1 MDPTY
6 HPNNSNYKTIA
17 ILNESHGIYL
27 VQNQSTN
34 RIFVK
39 KILDVYNPDI
49 YKKLYSTPV
58 PGTPKIIEFFE
69 QDNQLTIIEE
79 YISGTPLQEKLQEGV
94 RYNDVMSYIT
104 DLCSVLKRLHAF
116 TPPIIHRDIKPSNI
130 IITNFNRAILID
142 FNAAKNFSSAASE
155 DTRLLGTQ
163 GYAAPE
169 QYGFGSSS
177 PQTDVYSLGIVLKE
191 MLTSCQQYPS
201 ELDRIVAKCTQMNP
215 KERYLNINELERAL
229 QAISSPNNT
238 HVKQDSIKDFI
249 PPGFRTLTPWKMII
263 AIPVYTL
270 ILWLCL
276 TLEVKNVYGLALWVE
291 RIFCLAM
298 FLSIIFG
305 FFNYRDIQRFI
316 PLCKHKN
323 PVVRFLGSAILVV
336 AMVFTLLISMILIEI
351 VFFHVT

>member
-27 VQNQSTN
+27 VQDQSTN
-34 RIFVK
+34 RIYVK

-58 PGTPKIIEFFE
+58 PGIPKIIEFYE
-69 QDNQLTIIEE
+69 QDSQLTIIEE

-94 RYNDVMSYIT
+94 TYNDVMSYLT
-104 DLCSVLKRLHAF
+104 DLCSVLKRLHAS

-142 FNAAKNFSSAASE
+142 FNAAKNFSSTASE

-177 PQTDVYSLGIVLKE
+177 PQTDVYSLGIVLRE
-191 MLTSCQQYPS
+191 MLTSCSQYPA
-201 ELDRIVAKCTQMNP
+201 ELDRIVAKCTEMNP
-215 KERYLNINELERAL
+215 KERYSNISELEKAIH
-229 QAISSPNNT
+229 AISSPSSS
-238 HVKQDSIKDFI
+238 HVKQDSIKDLI
-249 PPGFRTLTPWKMII
+249 PPGFRTMTPWKMII
-263 AIPVYTL
+263 ATPVYIL

-276 TLEVKNVYGLALWVE
+276 TLEVKNVSGLALWVE

-298 FLSIIFG
+298 FLSVIFG
-305 FFNYRDIQRFI
+305 FLNYRDIQSFI

-323 PVVRFLGSAILVV
+323 PLVRLLGATILVI
-336 AMVFTLLISMILIEI
+336 AMVFTLLISMIIIEI
-351 VFFHVT
+351 AVFHVT